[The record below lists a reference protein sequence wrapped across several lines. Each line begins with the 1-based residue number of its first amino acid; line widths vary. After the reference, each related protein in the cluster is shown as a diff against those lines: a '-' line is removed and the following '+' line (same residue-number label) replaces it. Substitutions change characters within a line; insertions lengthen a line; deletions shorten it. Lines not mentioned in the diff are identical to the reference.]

1 MGVDN
6 LPFLMRGGKNHRWR
20 KLSFKNPDSLN
31 QVTRQQLNEKNYN
44 LWMLWSQISKHLI
57 KPNKINGLM
66 KDGSNLLKEI
76 RIQQQENNEILKQ
89 LLSELVK
96 LNKALPV
103 VKDLIEESEIVSDR
117 QKDLEIKS
125 LMAKQQ
131 LLRRRSN
138 GNNKQTEPA

>member
-1 MGVDN
+1 
-6 LPFLMRGGKNHRWR
+6 
-20 KLSFKNPDSLN
+20 
-31 QVTRQQLNEKNYN
+31 
-44 LWMLWSQISKHLI
+44 
-57 KPNKINGLM
+57 M
-66 KDGSNLLKEI
+66 KDGSNLLKEM

-103 VKDLIEESEIVSDR
+103 VKDLIEESEIISDR

>member
-1 MGVDN
+1 M
-6 LPFLMRGGKNHRWR
+6 KNGI
-20 KLSFKNPDSLN
+20 N
-31 QVTRQQLNEKNYN
+31 
-44 LWMLWSQISKHLI
+44 LI
-57 KPNKINGLM
+57 KEM
-66 KDGSNLLKEI
+66 

-89 LLSELVK
+89 LLSELIK

-103 VKDLIEESEIVSDR
+103 VKDLIEESEIISDR

>member
-1 MGVDN
+1 
-6 LPFLMRGGKNHRWR
+6 
-20 KLSFKNPDSLN
+20 
-31 QVTRQQLNEKNYN
+31 
-44 LWMLWSQISKHLI
+44 
-57 KPNKINGLM
+57 M
-66 KDGSNLLKEI
+66 KDGNNSIKEL

-103 VKDLIEESEIVSDR
+103 VKDLIEESEIISDR

>member
-1 MGVDN
+1 
-6 LPFLMRGGKNHRWR
+6 
-20 KLSFKNPDSLN
+20 
-31 QVTRQQLNEKNYN
+31 
-44 LWMLWSQISKHLI
+44 
-57 KPNKINGLM
+57 M
-66 KDGSNLLKEI
+66 KDGSNLLKEM

>member
-1 MGVDN
+1 
-6 LPFLMRGGKNHRWR
+6 
-20 KLSFKNPDSLN
+20 
-31 QVTRQQLNEKNYN
+31 
-44 LWMLWSQISKHLI
+44 
-57 KPNKINGLM
+57 M
-66 KDGSNLLKEI
+66 KDGNNSIKEL

-103 VKDLIEESEIVSDR
+103 VKDLIEESEVISDR

>member
-1 MGVDN
+1 
-6 LPFLMRGGKNHRWR
+6 
-20 KLSFKNPDSLN
+20 
-31 QVTRQQLNEKNYN
+31 
-44 LWMLWSQISKHLI
+44 
-57 KPNKINGLM
+57 M
-66 KDGSNLLKEI
+66 KDGSNLLKEM

-96 LNKALPV
+96 LNKAIPV
-103 VKDLIEESEIVSDR
+103 VKDLIEESEIISDR

-125 LMAKQQ
+125 LMAQQQ

>member
-1 MGVDN
+1 
-6 LPFLMRGGKNHRWR
+6 
-20 KLSFKNPDSLN
+20 
-31 QVTRQQLNEKNYN
+31 
-44 LWMLWSQISKHLI
+44 
-57 KPNKINGLM
+57 M
-66 KDGSNLLKEI
+66 KDGKNSIKEL

-103 VKDLIEESEIVSDR
+103 VKDLIEESEIISDR

>member
-1 MGVDN
+1 
-6 LPFLMRGGKNHRWR
+6 
-20 KLSFKNPDSLN
+20 
-31 QVTRQQLNEKNYN
+31 
-44 LWMLWSQISKHLI
+44 
-57 KPNKINGLM
+57 M

>member
-1 MGVDN
+1 
-6 LPFLMRGGKNHRWR
+6 
-20 KLSFKNPDSLN
+20 
-31 QVTRQQLNEKNYN
+31 
-44 LWMLWSQISKHLI
+44 
-57 KPNKINGLM
+57 M
-66 KDGSNLLKEI
+66 KDGNNSIKEL

-103 VKDLIEESEIVSDR
+103 VKDLIEESEIISDR

-138 GNNKQTEPA
+138 GNNQQTEPA

>member
-1 MGVDN
+1 
-6 LPFLMRGGKNHRWR
+6 
-20 KLSFKNPDSLN
+20 
-31 QVTRQQLNEKNYN
+31 
-44 LWMLWSQISKHLI
+44 
-57 KPNKINGLM
+57 M
-66 KDGSNLLKEI
+66 KDGSNLLKEM
-76 RIQQQENNEILKQ
+76 RIQQQDNNEILKQ

-103 VKDLIEESEIVSDR
+103 VKNLIEESEIISDR

>member
-1 MGVDN
+1 
-6 LPFLMRGGKNHRWR
+6 
-20 KLSFKNPDSLN
+20 
-31 QVTRQQLNEKNYN
+31 
-44 LWMLWSQISKHLI
+44 
-57 KPNKINGLM
+57 M
-66 KDGSNLLKEI
+66 KDGSNLIKEM

-103 VKDLIEESEIVSDR
+103 VKDLIEESEIISDR
-117 QKDLEIKS
+117 QKDLAIKS

>member
-1 MGVDN
+1 
-6 LPFLMRGGKNHRWR
+6 
-20 KLSFKNPDSLN
+20 
-31 QVTRQQLNEKNYN
+31 
-44 LWMLWSQISKHLI
+44 
-57 KPNKINGLM
+57 M
-66 KDGSNLLKEI
+66 KDGSNLIKEM

-103 VKDLIEESEIVSDR
+103 VKDLIEESEIISDR
-117 QKDLEIKS
+117 QKDLEIKT

>member
-1 MGVDN
+1 
-6 LPFLMRGGKNHRWR
+6 
-20 KLSFKNPDSLN
+20 
-31 QVTRQQLNEKNYN
+31 
-44 LWMLWSQISKHLI
+44 
-57 KPNKINGLM
+57 M
-66 KDGSNLLKEI
+66 KDGKNSIKEL

-103 VKDLIEESEIVSDR
+103 VKDLIEESEIISDR

-125 LMAKQQ
+125 LIAKQQ

>member
-1 MGVDN
+1 
-6 LPFLMRGGKNHRWR
+6 
-20 KLSFKNPDSLN
+20 
-31 QVTRQQLNEKNYN
+31 
-44 LWMLWSQISKHLI
+44 
-57 KPNKINGLM
+57 M
-66 KDGSNLLKEI
+66 KDGNNSIKEL

-89 LLSELVK
+89 LLSELIK

-103 VKDLIEESEIVSDR
+103 VKDLIEESEIISDR

>member
-1 MGVDN
+1 
-6 LPFLMRGGKNHRWR
+6 
-20 KLSFKNPDSLN
+20 
-31 QVTRQQLNEKNYN
+31 
-44 LWMLWSQISKHLI
+44 
-57 KPNKINGLM
+57 M
-66 KDGSNLLKEI
+66 KDGSNLIKEM

-103 VKDLIEESEIVSDR
+103 VKDLIEESEIISDR

>member
-1 MGVDN
+1 M
-6 LPFLMRGGKNHRWR
+6 KN
-20 KLSFKNPDSLN
+20 
-31 QVTRQQLNEKNYN
+31 
-44 LWMLWSQISKHLI
+44 
-57 KPNKINGLM
+57 
-66 KDGSNLLKEI
+66 GSNLIKEM

>member
-1 MGVDN
+1 MNDGN
-6 LPFLMRGGKNHRWR
+6 N
-20 KLSFKNPDSLN
+20 S
-31 QVTRQQLNEKNYN
+31 
-44 LWMLWSQISKHLI
+44 I
-57 KPNKINGLM
+57 KEL
-66 KDGSNLLKEI
+66 

-103 VKDLIEESEIVSDR
+103 VKDLIEESEIISDR

>member
-1 MGVDN
+1 
-6 LPFLMRGGKNHRWR
+6 
-20 KLSFKNPDSLN
+20 
-31 QVTRQQLNEKNYN
+31 
-44 LWMLWSQISKHLI
+44 
-57 KPNKINGLM
+57 M
-66 KDGSNLLKEI
+66 KDGSNLIKEM

>member
-1 MGVDN
+1 
-6 LPFLMRGGKNHRWR
+6 
-20 KLSFKNPDSLN
+20 
-31 QVTRQQLNEKNYN
+31 
-44 LWMLWSQISKHLI
+44 
-57 KPNKINGLM
+57 M
-66 KDGSNLLKEI
+66 KDGSNLLKEM

-138 GNNKQTEPA
+138 GNNQQTEPA

>member
-1 MGVDN
+1 
-6 LPFLMRGGKNHRWR
+6 
-20 KLSFKNPDSLN
+20 
-31 QVTRQQLNEKNYN
+31 
-44 LWMLWSQISKHLI
+44 
-57 KPNKINGLM
+57 M
-66 KDGSNLLKEI
+66 KDGSNLIKDL

-103 VKDLIEESEIVSDR
+103 VKDLIEESEIISDR

>member
-1 MGVDN
+1 
-6 LPFLMRGGKNHRWR
+6 
-20 KLSFKNPDSLN
+20 
-31 QVTRQQLNEKNYN
+31 
-44 LWMLWSQISKHLI
+44 
-57 KPNKINGLM
+57 M
-66 KDGSNLLKEI
+66 KDGKNSIKEL

-103 VKDLIEESEIVSDR
+103 VKDLIEESGIISDS

>member
-1 MGVDN
+1 
-6 LPFLMRGGKNHRWR
+6 
-20 KLSFKNPDSLN
+20 
-31 QVTRQQLNEKNYN
+31 
-44 LWMLWSQISKHLI
+44 
-57 KPNKINGLM
+57 M
-66 KDGSNLLKEI
+66 KDGSNLIKEM

-103 VKDLIEESEIVSDR
+103 VKDLIEESEIISDR

-138 GNNKQTEPA
+138 GNNQQTEPA

>member
-1 MGVDN
+1 
-6 LPFLMRGGKNHRWR
+6 
-20 KLSFKNPDSLN
+20 
-31 QVTRQQLNEKNYN
+31 
-44 LWMLWSQISKHLI
+44 
-57 KPNKINGLM
+57 M
-66 KDGSNLLKEI
+66 KDGKNSIKEL

-103 VKDLIEESEIVSDR
+103 VKDLIEESGIISDR

>member
-1 MGVDN
+1 
-6 LPFLMRGGKNHRWR
+6 
-20 KLSFKNPDSLN
+20 
-31 QVTRQQLNEKNYN
+31 
-44 LWMLWSQISKHLI
+44 
-57 KPNKINGLM
+57 M
-66 KDGSNLLKEI
+66 KDGSNLIKEM

-103 VKDLIEESEIVSDR
+103 VKDLIEESEIISDR

-125 LMAKQQ
+125 LMAQQQ

-138 GNNKQTEPA
+138 GNNIQTEPA